1 MGFSDTLKELLDQ
14 GLSTSKEL
22 AAKTGEKAVDL
33 GAKGLEASKGFAAKA
48 GEKAADL
55 GSKGLEA
62 SKGVAVKAG
71 TKLQELGQKGSLML
85 EIKQLE
91 GRTKKLIALLGVEVY
106 EFMGQSAG
114 AAAAAGNAE
123 SAGDA
128 EAPAEGE
135 GAADGNPWGFPPEI
149 RTIYDQL
156 ISIKETIERKE
167 TELKNIGAK
176 GK

>member
-33 GAKGLEASKGFAAKA
+33 GSKGLEASKEFAAKA

-106 EFMGQSAG
+106 EFMEQSAG
-114 AAAAAGNAE
+114 AGGAE
-123 SAGDA
+123 SSGDA

-135 GAADGNPWGFPPEI
+135 SATDGNPWGFPPEI